1 MQGFRWT
8 ALALTLAVGFVVAVP
23 ASGQPVAAVSM
34 QCLGSPLACSEA
46 ALPTPLDIETHRVTA
61 AEPVTSEREGHV
73 LFGARALGG
82 AHAGRPGN
90 ALTDAAEFEHIE
102 RLIGHKLAAERF
114 YYQWDD
120 AWPTQDANRAVAA
133 GRIPVISFGQGSWT
147 WSQIAAG
154 EGDVQLRARFREL
167 KSAGGLF
174 LQAILGFMNE
184 PESKV
189 GTLGTAAQ
197 YRAAFRHVVTVA
209 RESGLP
215 NKWTT
220 FLQNYTWQARN
231 PNDWWPGD
239 AYVDYLGVQ
248 GYGSN
253 PNTPTAEDCNAK
265 QWRSFADTF
274 KAPYDFAVAHEKPML
289 IGEWGQREDPA
300 HPNRKAQWF
309 EDARAALKSS
319 MTQIRVLM
327 YYHSDGRGPCAYP
340 NTWWVDSS
348 PQALHAFASMA
359 NDPYFG
365 GRCPPPCLTS
375 STSIRRHCLK

>member
-1 MQGFRWT
+1 MMRRFGW
-8 ALALTLAVGFVVAVP
+8 AAAPLTLAIGFVVALP
-23 ASGQPVAAVSM
+23 ASGQPVAGFSSG
-34 QCLGSPLACSEA
+34 CSGSPVACSEA
-46 ALPTPLDIETHRVTA
+46 SLRPAETETQRVAETA
-61 AEPVTSEREGHV
+61 TGTHEQEGHV

-82 AHAGRPGN
+82 ARAGGAGN
-90 ALTDAAEFEHIE
+90 ALTDAAEFKHIE

-120 AWPTQDANRAVAA
+120 AWPTQAAYDAVAA
-133 GRIPVISFGQGSWT
+133 GRIPVISFGQGWWT

-167 KSAGGLF
+167 KKAGGLF
-174 LQAILGFMNE
+174 PDAILGFMNE
-184 PESKV
+184 PESKA

-197 YRAAFRHVVTVA
+197 YRAAFQHVVTVA
-209 RESGLP
+209 RQLGLP

-239 AYVDYLGVQ
+239 AYADYLGVQ

-253 PNTPTAEDCNAK
+253 PNTPTAEDCNTK
-265 QWRSFADTF
+265 QWRSFAATF

-289 IGEWGQREDPA
+289 IGEWGQREDDA
-300 HPNRKAQWF
+300 NPNRKAQWF
-309 EDARAALKSS
+309 KDARAAMETS
-319 MTQIRVLM
+319 MTQIRVLL

-340 NTWWVDSS
+340 DTWWADTS

-365 GRCPPPCLTS
+365 GRCPLPCFTS
-375 STSIRRHCLK
+375 STGIRRH